1 MNKLI
6 FIAISILLILIFTAP
21 IQASTWYVNKD
32 GTGDFEFITVA
43 VGNASTGDT
52 ILVAP
57 GYYHEITIYLNR
69 KAIHLISEAGPDS
82 TTIHLARITLDY
94 VTVIIIDETYTN
106 SCSIIGF
113 TIRGARYGS
122 LTSGGGICCG
132 NSNVLIKNNI
142 ITDNWC
148 STGGAIA
155 CHDYDS
161 PWSPIIEN
169 NLIHTN
175 SAWVTGGI
183 DIINSSPIIRNNT
196 IVNNYSSDGPSA
208 IRIAGGSSHPI
219 ISNNIIVDNTSGWSE
234 GGAVASGTP
243 EDQITFECNDVW
255 NNSPYNYQ
263 GTIGDQ
269 TGINGNI
276 SLDPLFCGIPG
287 SNNYFLQEDSPCAEA
302 NVPGICFGNRMGKY
316 PVNCTV
322 GVKSESWGSMKSLFS
337 KEKENEQN

>member
-43 VGNASTGDT
+43 VGNASESDT

-57 GYYHEITIYLNR
+57 GYYLEISIWIN

-82 TTIHLARITLDY
+82 TTIQLAAITMDY
-94 VTVIIIDETYTN
+94 VTVITVDETYN
-106 SCSIIGF
+106 SSCSVIGF

-122 LTSGGGICCG
+122 LSSGGGIYCG

-155 CHDYDS
+155 CHDYAS
-161 PWSPIIEN
+161 AWSPTIEN

-208 IRIAGGSSHPI
+208 IRIAGGSSHPV
-219 ISNNIIVDNTSGWSE
+219 ISNNIIVNNASGWSE

-263 GTIGDQ
+263 GTISDQ

-287 SNNYFLQEDSPCAEA
+287 SNNYYLQENSPCAPS
-302 NVPGICFGNRMGKY
+302 NVPEFCNGSITGCF
-316 PVNCTV
+316 PVNCYV
-322 GVKSESWGSMKSLFS
+322 AVEERSWGDIKKLFN
-337 KEKENEQN
+337 KK